1 MDYKCF
7 GAERLMEVRVLY
19 EESGWRAYLGDDE
32 KLRRTLEN
40 SLYMLGA
47 FEGETLAGFVRC
59 VGDGEHIVYVQDLLV
74 CEDCRR
80 RGIGRELMQRVFAE
94 FAHVRMITLM
104 TDAGDERANAFY
116 RSIGMRPYESG
127 GLAGYFF
134 YR

>member
-7 GAERLMEVRVLY
+7 GTERLMEVRAMY
-19 EESGWRAYLGDDE
+19 EESGWLAYLGDDE
-32 KLRRTLEN
+32 KLRRALEN

-47 FEGETLAGFVRC
+47 FDGEKLVGFVRC

-74 CEDCRR
+74 GEEYRR
-80 RGIGRELMQRVFAE
+80 KGIGRKLMQRVFTE

>member
-7 GAERLMEVRVLY
+7 GAERLPEVRAMY
-19 EESGWRAYLGDDE
+19 EESGWRAYLGDDG
-32 KLRRTLEN
+32 KLRRTLAN

-47 FEGETLAGFVRC
+47 FEGETLVGFVRC

-74 CEDCRR
+74 SEERR
-80 RGIGRELMQRVFAE
+80 RKGIGRELMRRVFAE
-94 FAHVRMITLM
+94 FTHVRMITLM

-116 RSIGMRPYESG
+116 RSMGMKPYENG
-127 GLAGYFF
+127 GLAGYFH